1 MKSYV
6 IDESEIEECSKRG
19 IVACWNSELNKP
31 VVIKNAATDALF
43 LDREVV
49 EITEEE

>member
-19 IVACWNSELNKP
+19 IVACWNGELNKP
-31 VVIKNAATDALF
+31 VVIKNAETDALF
-43 LDREVV
+43 SDREVIDV
-49 EITEEE
+49 IEEE